1 MSNIVYNENSQKFLV
16 LPDGDTA
23 THKQIRDEC
32 ESRYQDIHNKYEE
45 LIKGMVPRAE
55 YEERIKQWV
64 PKDKIERL
72 IKLIDADIEYNKK
85 STPEA
90 KIDPMSENT
99 VYRQTTI
106 VYAPEVIKKHLENLL

>member
-1 MSNIVYNENSQKFLV
+1 MSNIVYNENDQKFLV

-23 THKQIRDEC
+23 THKQIRDEY
-32 ESRYQDIHNKYEE
+32 ESRYQDIRNEYEE

-72 IKLIDADIEYNKK
+72 IKLIEADIQFNERAQVKTFSDPVTGAISYRQNKVIY
-85 STPEA
+85 TPE
-90 KIDPMSENT
+90 T
-99 VYRQTTI
+99 V
-106 VYAPEVIKKHLENLL
+106 KKHLEKLL